1 MTTNFADVES
11 GMEKL
16 ETDMY
21 NMGHQVRRVLVA
33 NKEIVESIETLSAAS
48 EEVLAGT
55 QLSKEN
61 IDSTYESLNGFS
73 KTVEETFEQLQN
85 LKEAAEAK

>member
-1 MTTNFADVES
+1 MFLFTHNFHQHAQSRSQSLLSRYFVAKIAYSVE
-11 GMEKL
+11 
-16 ETDMY
+16 
-21 NMGHQVRRVLVA
+21 V
-33 NKEIVESIETLSAAS
+33 TLFHNISN
-48 EEVLAGT
+48 
-55 QLSKEN
+55 KEN